1 MSLFLLS
8 LNLVRKVLEYR
19 CYTQSSSITGGPV
32 AVKLVDMSEFAEV
45 PVATLIPPAQ
55 HMASST
61 NMRVHPM
68 DFIKW

>member
-1 MSLFLLS
+1 M
-8 LNLVRKVLEYR
+8 
-19 CYTQSSSITGGPV
+19 
-32 AVKLVDMSEFAEV
+32 AVKLVDMSESAEV